1 MRARVER
8 RERDARAPTRHA
20 QVTPQHARATHER
33 GTRRARACIA
43 WMTLGLM
50 TLCAAPRAWYAS
62 YIDVF
67 GERGGQS
74 IGDRIEARIRAREA
88 AREAARAAAMEA
100 RGRRGF
106 GWFGGARG
114 AAARADDGGSAR
126 RGGANDAMEM
136 VATRETKAR
145 DERGDGSR
153 EARAPTD
160 ERETQLLESLQERLR
175 KANDE
180 RDSIIYLVRKIQG
193 KSPDGDQVKTELT
206 EEEIDGLTERLALAS
221 ESKSLLKKI
230 GLGR

>member
-1 MRARVER
+1 M
-8 RERDARAPTRHA
+8 
-20 QVTPQHARATHER
+20 TPQHARATHER

-43 WMTLGLM
+43 WTTLGLM

-88 AREAARAAAMEA
+88 ARAAARAAAVDA
-100 RGRRGF
+100 RGETRIRAVRRR
-106 GWFGGARG
+106 ARRERR
-114 AAARADDGGSAR
+114 RADDGGSGDGDGGGERRDGDGRDAR
-126 RGGANDAMEM
+126 GEGAWTRGAGGRG
-136 VATRETKAR
+136 TRER
-145 DERGDGSR
+145 RL
-153 EARAPTD
+153 D
-160 ERETQLLESLQERLR
+160 ERETRLLESLQERLR

-193 KSPDGDQVKTELT
+193 KAPDGGDQAKTELT
-206 EEEIDGLTERLALAS
+206 EEEIDELTERLALAS

>member
-1 MRARVER
+1 MRL
-8 RERDARAPTRHA
+8 RDEKLA
-20 QVTPQHARATHER
+20 VKLDK
-33 GTRRARACIA
+33 
-43 WMTLGLM
+43 M
-50 TLCAAPRAWYAS
+50 
-62 YIDVF
+62 
-67 GERGGQS
+67 
-74 IGDRIEARIRAREA
+74 
-88 AREAARAAAMEA
+88 
-100 RGRRGF
+100 
-106 GWFGGARG
+106 
-114 AAARADDGGSAR
+114 
-126 RGGANDAMEM
+126 
-136 VATRETKAR
+136 RETKAR

-206 EEEIDGLTERLALAS
+206 EEEIDELTERLALAS

>member
-50 TLCAAPRAWYAS
+50 TLC
-62 YIDVF
+62 
-67 GERGGQS
+67 
-74 IGDRIEARIRAREA
+74 
-88 AREAARAAAMEA
+88 
-100 RGRRGF
+100 
-106 GWFGGARG
+106 
-114 AAARADDGGSAR
+114 AARADDGGSAR

-180 RDSIIYLVRKIQG
+180 LDSIIYLVRKIQG

-206 EEEIDGLTERLALAS
+206 EEEIDELTERLALAS

>member
-1 MRARVER
+1 
-8 RERDARAPTRHA
+8 
-20 QVTPQHARATHER
+20 
-33 GTRRARACIA
+33 
-43 WMTLGLM
+43 
-50 TLCAAPRAWYAS
+50 
-62 YIDVF
+62 
-67 GERGGQS
+67 
-74 IGDRIEARIRAREA
+74 
-88 AREAARAAAMEA
+88 MEA

-206 EEEIDGLTERLALAS
+206 EEEIDELTERLALAS